1 MRFGML
7 YVLKTLTAMDLLLAL
22 HFVLQVLQML
32 TLEIHGKFI
41 TWPEDFAVL
50 MMKYYRDNG
59 ISFIVH
65 GNCSHT
71 EYKTTGS
78 SHFLSQLAL
87 SDEFQGLTFCCS
99 SQVPR

>member
-1 MRFGML
+1 M
-7 YVLKTLTAMDLLLAL
+7 KILTTRDLILAL

-78 SHFLSQLAL
+78 SHVLSQLAL